1 MNLKNKQDGVVR
13 PHGREQDHDDPHAE
27 VVKRLKSGPLPT
39 HIAII
44 MDGNGRWAKMREKPR
59 VEGHREGVNSVREIV
74 RASGELNLRY
84 LTLFTFSTENW
95 HRPKSEVSALMSLL
109 IKTIYQEIEEL
120 KRNNVRLRTV
130 GRLQDLPYLARQGL
144 EYAMRVLDGNTGLTL
159 NLALSYS
166 SREEITDAVRRIAQE
181 VEAGRL
187 NPAAI
192 NGNTIAARLY
202 TSGIPDPDL
211 LIRTSGELRLS
222 NFLLWQLAYTEIYV
236 TEALWPDFRREEFY
250 KALLAY
256 QKRERRFGRVSEQL
270 PSAGLEENG
279 KWFETFMPEAASVDL
294 G

>member
-1 MNLKNKQDGVVR
+1 MELPG
-13 PHGREQDHDDPHAE
+13 HDDPHAD
-27 VVKRLKSGPLPT
+27 VIKQLQAGPLPA
-39 HIAII
+39 HVAII
-44 MDGNGRWAKMREKPR
+44 MDGNGRWAQMREKPR

-74 RASGELNLRY
+74 RASGELKLRY

-109 IKTIYQEIEEL
+109 IKTIYQELEEL
-120 KRNNVRLRTV
+120 KRNNVRLRTL

-144 EYAMRVLDGNTGLTL
+144 EYAVRTLEGNTGLTL

-166 SREEITDAVRRIAQE
+166 SREEITDAVRRLAQE

-192 NGNTIAARLY
+192 NGNTIASRLY
-202 TSGIPDPDL
+202 TSNLPDPDL

-236 TEALWPDFRREEFY
+236 TDALWPDFRREEFY
-250 KALLAY
+250 KALSSY

-270 PSAGLEENG
+270 PASGLAETG
-279 KWFETFMPEAASVDL
+279 KWFEAFVPETAAVDL
-294 G
+294 I